1 VPGAGLIVSESM
13 LIEVLGNLSR
23 FLAAASVAL
32 FAVYF
37 YDWTT
42 PFAFKRELS
51 EKDNPAFGVNLAG
64 YIVGVMVLIM
74 GATATATDEIS
85 HPLDIAIFGTLAV
98 LLLRLG
104 AVVTDKVILSSF
116 SVWQEITEDRNLGT
130 GFVTAGIFVGTG
142 ILLNGA
148 LTGESSGILMGIL
161 TTIGYFVFAQIVLVG
176 ATCLYRY
183 VIKYHHSDGSVHG
196 VLQELRDND
205 NPAVGLSFAGFI
217 VGVSL
222 VVSAGISGTDINSLS
237 GLSDA
242 LITLLFSSVLGV
254 GTMLAIRP
262 FIDRAVIPYAS
273 IGAEVGEQKNLAIA
287 SVNAAFYVGLG
298 LILYSLTA

>member
-1 VPGAGLIVSESM
+1 M
-13 LIEVLGNLSR
+13 LITVVDNLTR

-42 PFAFKRELS
+42 PFSFKRELS

-64 YIVGVMVLIM
+64 YVIGVMVLIM
-74 GATATATDEIS
+74 GATATGTDELS
-85 HPLDIAIFGTLAV
+85 HPVDIAIFGTLAV

-104 AVVTDKVILSSF
+104 AVVTDKMILPSF
-116 SVWQEITEDRNLGT
+116 SVWKEITEDRNLGT
-130 GFVTAGIFVGTG
+130 GFVTAGTFIATG
-142 ILLNGA
+142 IILNGA

-161 TTIGYFVFAQIVLVG
+161 TTVGYFVFAQFVLVG
-176 ATCLYRY
+176 AAFIYRRF
-183 VIKYHHSDGSVHG
+183 IKYHHRDGTALG
-196 VLQELRDND
+196 VLNELRDND

-222 VVSAGISGTDINSLS
+222 VVSAGTGGADITSLRA
-237 GLSDA
+237 LSDA

-254 GTMLAIRP
+254 AAMLAIRP
-262 FIDRAVIPYAS
+262 FIDRAVIPYAP
-273 IGAEVGEQKNLAIA
+273 IGDEVGEQKNLAIA
-287 SVNAAFYVGLG
+287 GVNAAFYVGLG
-298 LILYSLTA
+298 LILHSLTA